1 MTHKLVHGTVLD
13 HPRKVIHVVRVLD
26 EILSFVEIDD
36 IADRMRARLLSKF
49 GEQSPDV
56 VVVQGAG
63 KETLRLFGDAHAV
76 NRVRTALF
84 NAALNWSPLDLD

>member
-1 MTHKLVHGTVLD
+1 MIHKLAHGTVLD
-13 HPRKVIHVVRVLD
+13 HPRKAIHVVRVLD

-36 IADRMRARLLSKF
+36 IAARMRARLLSKF
-49 GEQSPDV
+49 GEQSPNV
-56 VVVQGAG
+56 VVVQGVS

-76 NRVRTALF
+76 NRVRAALF